1 MFESRTVDVGGPV
14 HYVDFGGA
22 GGGPT
27 MVLVHG
33 LGGSHLNWELLA
45 PRLTPHARVLAVDLP
60 GFGRSEPGERPATVP
75 ANVTVLERFTRKV
88 TGTPVVLVGN
98 SMGGMISILLAARA
112 PDLAV
117 GLVLVDPALPP
128 PVDLAHLPTGVFFGS
143 YALPLIGERLTELRR
158 RRMGPRATVYA
169 TMRLCGVDP
178 AQLPADLVERSVELV
193 AGRADVAGMDRA
205 FLSATRSL
213 LWALV
218 RSRAYHAAM
227 SAIEVPVLLVHG
239 DRDRLVPV
247 SAARAIARRHPHW
260 RYAEF
265 RGVGHVPQL
274 QVPDRLAEHVLSW
287 LLDER
292 LDDLAAGSGQQ
303 HPAVHDD
310 L

>member
-1 MFESRTVDVGGPV
+1 MSRNHTVDLGGPV

-22 GGGPT
+22 EDGPI

-45 PRLTPHARVLAVDLP
+45 PRLTPHARVVAIDLP

-75 ANVTVLERFTRKV
+75 ANVTVLERFVNTV

-112 PDLAV
+112 PDLAD
-117 GLVLVDPALPP
+117 GLVLLDPALPQ
-128 PVDLAHLPTGVFFGS
+128 PVDLAHLPTGVFFGA
-143 YALPLIGERLTELRR
+143 YALPLVGERLVDLRR
-158 RRMGPRATVYA
+158 RRLGPRATVYG
-169 TMRLCGVDP
+169 TLRLCGVDP
-178 AQLPADLVERSVELV
+178 AQLPPDLVERSVALV
-193 AGRADVAGMDRA
+193 RDRSDVAGMDRA

-218 RSRAYHAAM
+218 RSRTYHDAM
-227 SAIEVPVLLVHG
+227 ASIAVPVLLVHG

-247 SAARAIARRHPHW
+247 SAARAAARRHPNW
-260 RYAEF
+260 RYVEF

-274 QVPDRLAEHVLSW
+274 QIPDLLAEHVLDW
-287 LLDER
+287 LF
-292 LDDLAAGSGQQ
+292 DLRSSG
-303 HPAVHDD
+303 PRDHDRTG
-310 L
+310 